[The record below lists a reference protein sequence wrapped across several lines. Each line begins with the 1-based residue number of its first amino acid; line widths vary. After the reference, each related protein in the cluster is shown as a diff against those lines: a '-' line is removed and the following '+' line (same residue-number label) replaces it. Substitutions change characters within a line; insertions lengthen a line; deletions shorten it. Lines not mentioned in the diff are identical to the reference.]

1 MLNVSNNTDRRRE
14 TMVFLMLG
22 NAFSL
27 LRAISFE
34 NRSAEQEFLKNK
46 RKRRSCSLCKSHKTG
61 HVNRWKDKDQIL
73 LKEADFD
80 MRRIKYAASYTNVN

>member
-1 MLNVSNNTDRRRE
+1 
-14 TMVFLMLG
+14 MVFLMLG

-46 RKRRSCSLCKSHKTG
+46 RKRRSCSLCKPHKIG
-61 HVNRWKDKDQIL
+61 HVNRWTHKNQIL

-80 MRRIKYAASYTNVN
+80 MCWIKYAASYTNVS